1 MNLEQIKKKF
11 PSALPLD
18 KLPTGAKEME
28 IEVYRLCTTGA
39 VEPNSF
45 LPTFLDPAQKDSK
58 NIDHN
63 NISYYSLSTFEG
75 ENDILRIYKFFKQK
89 RNPKTIIAKGA
100 TATSCGIVQRTAE
113 RTGQIT
119 SHVDWWLYE
128 NAEPHRFFQPYE
140 SV

>member
-1 MNLEQIKKKF
+1 MHNRGG
-11 PSALPLD
+11 
-18 KLPTGAKEME
+18 GAKFFFANFLGSGTK
-28 IEVYRLCTTGA
+28 RL
-39 VEPNSF
+39 EE
-45 LPTFLDPAQKDSK
+45 
-58 NIDHN
+58 
-63 NISYYSLSTFEG
+63 YSLSTFEG

-113 RTGQIT
+113 RTGQST

-140 SV
+140 IV